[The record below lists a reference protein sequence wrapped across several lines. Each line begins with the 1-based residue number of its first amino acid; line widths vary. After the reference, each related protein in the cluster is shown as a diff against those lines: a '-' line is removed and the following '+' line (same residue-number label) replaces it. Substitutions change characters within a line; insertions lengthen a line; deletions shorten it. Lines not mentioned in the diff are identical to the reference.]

1 MKIRLLAAALV
12 AASAWTVVPAANAVE
27 IIVREAPP
35 PMRVEPM
42 PAPRPGYTWGAG
54 HWDWNGSHYIWAPGT
69 WVSERPGYVYNA
81 PTWVQREDHWERRE
95 ENWARRDADH
105 DGIPN
110 GEDRH
115 PDNPN
120 RR

>member
-1 MKIRLLAAALV
+1 MKIRLLVAALV
-12 AASAWTVVPAANAVE
+12 AASAWSVVPAANAVE

-35 PMRVEPM
+35 PIRVEAM
-42 PAPRPGYTWGAG
+42 PAP
-54 HWDWNGSHYIWAPGT
+54 
-69 WVSERPGYVYNA
+69 RPGYVYNA

-95 ENWARRDADH
+95 ENWARRDNDH